1 MPEPLSVAV
10 ITLNA
15 GRQLDACLQSVA
27 FADEILVVDSGSTD
41 ATLEIAQRRGA
52 RVLRQDWLGYGGQK
66 RFAVNQAKHRWV
78 LSIDADERV
87 SDALRESIQNEL
99 EAPRFQAYQ
108 MPRRNRF
115 LGRWLRHGEG
125 YPDFSLRLFNREHAN
140 WSDDPVHEKVV
151 ADTTVGRLKGDL
163 LHESESG
170 VADYI
175 AKQNR
180 YTTLQA
186 EALHA
191 RGKRAGVLRLLLSPF
206 FRFIKF
212 YFLRLGFLDGLPG
225 LIHILIGCQNSFYKY
240 AKLLELGRNKT
251 G

>member
-66 RFAVNQAKHRWV
+66 RFAANQAKHRWV

-99 EAPRFQAYQ
+99 KAPRFQAYQ

-151 ADTTVGRLKGDL
+151 AGTAVGRLKGDL

-170 VADYI
+170 IADYI

-191 RGKRAGVLRLLLSPF
+191 RGKRAGVLRLVFSPL

-240 AKLLELGRNKT
+240 AKLLELERNKT

>member
-1 MPEPLSVAV
+1 
-10 ITLNA
+10 
-15 GRQLDACLQSVA
+15 
-27 FADEILVVDSGSTD
+27 
-41 ATLEIAQRRGA
+41 
-52 RVLRQDWLGYGGQK
+52 
-66 RFAVNQAKHRWV
+66 
-78 LSIDADERV
+78 
-87 SDALRESIQNEL
+87 
-99 EAPRFQAYQ
+99 

-125 YPDFSLRLFNREHAN
+125 YPDLSLRLFNREHAN

-151 ADTTVGRLKGDL
+151 AGTAVGRLKGDL

-170 VADYI
+170 IADYI

-191 RGKRAGVLRLLLSPF
+191 RGKRAGVLRLVFSPL

-240 AKLLELGRNKT
+240 AKLLELERNKT